1 MDMMQARHEGVV
13 NHAKKQQEN
22 KVEQL
27 KERMVKLQE
36 DVFAEK
42 EKWQTRYNNLE
53 TQLSAAKDRVYLE
66 KAKQRTLV
74 QKQIQETER
83 VEMMLTNYAA
93 AVEEENQELRRELK
107 AAIADKQA
115 AERLSAKDKQL
126 AKDRLEKWHTERHLQ
141 QKAAKEADRIVK
153 SYEALIEQSAE
164 NKRKL
169 RKEWADEVAAHKRG
183 GAQRWPIWVVQL
195 ICELLVNGTAPSA
208 IPTNI
213 QTMYETLYGET
224 PEELPSVNFVRE
236 CRVVVEVVGETIAA
250 LKLAAAE
257 NWKQLWMDA
266 TTRRQI
272 PFTALVIGLL
282 GDEDNIDP
290 VVISSC
296 IFMDDEKAV
305 TQGDGILSKIDS
317 LKHRLQRLASVVE
330 EKCPE
335 KLDNLPSPDGIDIGK
350 LGDGGVVM
358 TDTCNAAQK
367 LRRILVS
374 IADGV

>member
-1 MDMMQARHEGVV
+1 MMQARHEGVV

-53 TQLSAAKDRVYLE
+53 TQLSAAKDCVYLE

-107 AAIADKQA
+107 AAIANKQA

-126 AKDRLEKWHTERHLQ
+126 AKDRLEKWHTERHLRQVAEDYAAEQ

-153 SYEALIEQSAE
+153 SYEALIEE
-164 NKRKL
+164 DTKRKL
-169 RKEWADEVAAHKRG
+169 QKEWADEEAAHRRG
-183 GAQRWPIWVVQL
+183 GARRWPIWVVQL

-208 IPTNI
+208 IPANI

-224 PEELPSVNFVRE
+224 PSDEPSVNFVRQ
-236 CRVVVEVVGETIAA
+236 CRVVVEVIGETIMT
-250 LKLAAAE
+250 LKLASAKD
-257 NWKQLWMDA
+257 WKALW
-266 TTRRQI
+266 
-272 PFTALVIGLL
+272 
-282 GDEDNIDP
+282 
-290 VVISSC
+290 
-296 IFMDDEKAV
+296 
-305 TQGDGILSKIDS
+305 
-317 LKHRLQRLASVVE
+317 
-330 EKCPE
+330 
-335 KLDNLPSPDGIDIGK
+335 
-350 LGDGGVVM
+350 
-358 TDTCNAAQK
+358 TDTTT
-367 LRRILVS
+367 
-374 IADGV
+374 